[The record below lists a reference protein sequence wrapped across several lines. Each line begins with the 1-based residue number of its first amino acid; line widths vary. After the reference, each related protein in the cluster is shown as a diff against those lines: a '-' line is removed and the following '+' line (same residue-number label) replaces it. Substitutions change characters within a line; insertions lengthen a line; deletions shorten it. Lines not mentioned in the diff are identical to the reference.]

1 MPKIIRRLLWLW
13 AFHLITKNHTWCA
26 REAQTK
32 HIIRHSSARW
42 KRRKNKKNNKRKAM
56 FMNYEYSFVVA
67 IGGGGGGDGTTEC
80 DGSPNIYLC
89 SDWMLG
95 FFRSIIH
102 SLSSVNCSCLCEC
115 FSRDLLIIS
124 SVASRISM
132 FNSSRPIRSDGRY
145 VTSETNAHRECV

>member
-1 MPKIIRRLLWLW
+1 MPEMNRRLLWLW
-13 AFHLITKNHTWCA
+13 AFDLITKNHTWCA

-42 KRRKNKKNNKRKAM
+42 KRSEKKNNKRKAM

-67 IGGGGGGDGTTEC
+67 IGGGDGTTEC

-95 FFRSIIH
+95 FFRSIIY
-102 SLSSVNCSCLCEC
+102 SLSSVNCRACVSAFRAAFSQFFWWHREYRCSNLCC
-115 FSRDLLIIS
+115 RSAPTDD
-124 SVASRISM
+124 M
-132 FNSSRPIRSDGRY
+132 FTSA
-145 VTSETNAHRECV
+145 SETNAHRKCV